1 LLQSLNHSLEESLN
15 NGHPLNGSHSVSNQN
30 SLQHAIDISDISEL
44 AEMPNHS
51 FLVTTQSTPIENN
64 VVERKLETSY
74 VITMK
79 APTAPGR
86 KLDEETLTWLN
97 QGQPY
102 EIVMFCSNPDKYNP
116 GQLIK
121 GIISLGFHERQ
132 YQYFECE
139 KYDEW
144 VINRPN
150 EKIIDLDIPMCFGIQ
165 NVNYVGAYT
174 NEIEFQFDPFVE
186 SKIFCKVNCLSS
198 DFMKNKSGSSGV
210 LLRLQIE
217 IIEDSLSENN
227 PLLTA
232 GCQIKV
238 FRAKGANRK
247 LKLEREKHEGL
258 SKKDAEQV
266 QPSCDVTIFN
276 MFDPLLS
283 LNRKSSEASISTTND
298 LCGISPTSSQLDRLN
313 LLHNSSAS
321 SICSIAT
328 TPRASLY
335 DISFNDTLSAN
346 LDVQETQQWL
356 TYNRF
361 HNYLQSFANFT
372 GADLLR
378 LSRSD
383 LIQVCGPADG
393 IRLNN
398 AIQARASRPLLTMYV
413 SPEWH
418 QSESGMR
425 EYHAMFLEQLTVEDL
440 KKKLAKKCCI
450 EENKIAA
457 ILKQGPTGI
466 HIHIDDDVVRNFVDE
481 AHHVVEVVKDPLT
494 GMSKMLLK

>member
-1 LLQSLNHSLEESLN
+1 
-15 NGHPLNGSHSVSNQN
+15 
-30 SLQHAIDISDISEL
+30 
-44 AEMPNHS
+44 
-51 FLVTTQSTPIENN
+51 
-64 VVERKLETSY
+64 VEYHQR
-74 VITMK
+74 I
-79 APTAPGR
+79 
-86 KLDEETLTWLN
+86 
-97 QGQPY
+97 
-102 EIVMFCSNPDKYNP
+102 
-116 GQLIK
+116 
-121 GIISLGFHERQ
+121 
-132 YQYFECE
+132 
-139 KYDEW
+139 
-144 VINRPN
+144 
-150 EKIIDLDIPMCFGIQ
+150 
-165 NVNYVGAYT
+165 
-174 NEIEFQFDPFVE
+174 
-186 SKIFCKVNCLSS
+186 
-198 DFMKNKSGSSGV
+198 
-210 LLRLQIE
+210 
-217 IIEDSLSENN
+217 
-227 PLLTA
+227 
-232 GCQIKV
+232 
-238 FRAKGANRK
+238 
-247 LKLEREKHEGL
+247 
-258 SKKDAEQV
+258 
-266 QPSCDVTIFN
+266 
-276 MFDPLLS
+276 
-283 LNRKSSEASISTTND
+283 
-298 LCGISPTSSQLDRLN
+298 SSQLDRLN
-313 LLHNSSAS
+313 LLNNSSAS